1 MMQQFINEFEERVKE
16 VDEYLDFLEQL
27 DKPQV
32 QLHFPHQ
39 GTHSEID
46 IKVKKILNAHV
57 FLMLYN
63 LVEYSIRDGMVE
75 IYRKITS
82 HHYPYEKLRQEIREI
97 WINSHYRKIFK
108 TTANWESAKRMAI
121 QLVEDAVNHATIQL
135 DEEALPISGNLDARQ
150 IRNICELHG
159 ILYQTRPEAKGG
171 SKLRIVKEQRN
182 SLAHGHLSFYEAGKH
197 FNVTDLKT
205 IENEVVMFIRDILT
219 NMADYVHHRKYE
231 V

>member
-1 MMQQFINEFEERVKE
+1 MQPFLNEFEERVKE
-16 VDEYLDFLEQL
+16 IDEYLVFLEQL

-32 QLHFPHQ
+32 QLYFPHQ
-39 GTHSEID
+39 GTHSAID
-46 IKVKKILNAHV
+46 PKIKKILNAHL

-63 LVEYSIRDGMVE
+63 LVEYSIRDGMIE
-75 IYRKITS
+75 IYRKIAS
-82 HHYPYEKLRQEIREI
+82 DHYPYEKLRQEIREI
-97 WINSHYRKIFK
+97 WINAHYRKIFK
-108 TTANWESAKRMAI
+108 TTANWESAKKMAV
-121 QLVEDAVNHATIQL
+121 QLVEEAVNHATIQL

-150 IRNICELHG
+150 IRQICESHG

-171 SKLRIVKEQRN
+171 GKLRIVKEQRN

-219 NMADYVHHRKYE
+219 NMADYAHHRKYE